1 MEKANMVVCEC
12 VNGIGEIWSKNII
25 KQSQACEMKYC
36 LADGIL
42 QSEINETIHFKG
54 SQYSPQ

>member
-1 MEKANMVVCEC
+1 
-12 VNGIGEIWSKNII
+12 
-25 KQSQACEMKYC
+25 MKYC

-54 SQYSPQ
+54 SQYSPQQQSNAI